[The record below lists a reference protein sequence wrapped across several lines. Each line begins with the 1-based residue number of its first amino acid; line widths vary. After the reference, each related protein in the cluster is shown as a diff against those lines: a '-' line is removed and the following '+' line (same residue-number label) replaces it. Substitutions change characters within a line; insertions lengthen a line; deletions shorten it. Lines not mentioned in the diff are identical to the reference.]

1 VLNFDIEL
9 SIVGGI
15 TLGVIGGMAAGVDL
29 QKAAAKPTPINA
41 KAQGTTIAT
50 IPPADKPLL
59 VFLNVGVTVEF
70 PSTSSEL
77 VELLSSVDS
86 VEFIVSVEI
95 VELVTTVEEF
105 IVSVTTVVELV
116 TTVEEF
122 AVSVTTVV
130 EFEVSIA
137 LVALESA

>member
-1 VLNFDIEL
+1 LNFDIEL

-86 VEFIVSVEI
+86 VELIVSVEI
-95 VELVTTVEEF
+95 VELIFVVSVTTVEEF
-105 IVSVTTVVELV
+105 IVSVR
-116 TTVEEF
+116 TVEEF
-122 AVSVTTVV
+122 VVSVARVV
-130 EFEVSIA
+130 EFEA

>member
-9 SIVGGI
+9 SIVEGI

-70 PSTSSEL
+70 PSTASEL

-86 VEFIVSVEI
+86 VELIVSVEI
-95 VELVTTVEEF
+95 VEVEFVVSVTTVEEF
-105 IVSVTTVVELV
+105 IVSVR
-116 TTVEEF
+116 TVEEF
-122 AVSVTTVV
+122 VVSVARVV
-130 EFEVSIA
+130 EFEVSVA

>member
-70 PSTSSEL
+70 SSTASEL

-86 VEFIVSVEI
+86 VELIATVEEFIVS
-95 VELVTTVEEF
+95 VTTVEEF
-105 IVSVTTVVELV
+105 IVSVTTV
-116 TTVEEF
+116 EEF
-122 AVSVTTVV
+122 VVSVARVV
-130 EFEVSIA
+130 EFEVSVA

>member
-70 PSTSSEL
+70 PSTASEL

-86 VEFIVSVEI
+86 VELIVSVEI
-95 VELVTTVEEF
+95 VEVEFVVSVTTVEEF
-105 IVSVTTVVELV
+105 IVSVR
-116 TTVEEF
+116 TVEEF
-122 AVSVTTVV
+122 VVSVARVV
-130 EFEVSIA
+130 EFEVSVA

>member
-1 VLNFDIEL
+1 
-9 SIVGGI
+9 
-15 TLGVIGGMAAGVDL
+15 MAAGVDL

-70 PSTSSEL
+70 PSTASEL

-86 VEFIVSVEI
+86 VELIVSVEI
-95 VELVTTVEEF
+95 VEVEFVVSVTTVEEF
-105 IVSVTTVVELV
+105 IVSVR
-116 TTVEEF
+116 TVEEF
-122 AVSVTTVV
+122 VVSVARVV
-130 EFEVSIA
+130 EF
-137 LVALESA
+137 

>member
-1 VLNFDIEL
+1 M
-9 SIVGGI
+9 
-15 TLGVIGGMAAGVDL
+15 GVIGGMAAGVDL

-70 PSTSSEL
+70 PSTVSEL

-86 VEFIVSVEI
+86 VELIVSVEI
-95 VELVTTVEEF
+95 VELIFVVSVTTVEEF
-105 IVSVTTVVELV
+105 IVSVR
-116 TTVEEF
+116 TVEEF
-122 AVSVTTVV
+122 VVSVARVV
-130 EFEVSIA
+130 EFEVSVA

>member
-86 VEFIVSVEI
+86 VELIVSVEI
-95 VELVTTVEEF
+95 VELIFVVSVTTVEEF
-105 IVSVTTVVELV
+105 IVSVR
-116 TTVEEF
+116 TVEEF
-122 AVSVTTVV
+122 VVSVARVV
-130 EFEVSIA
+130 EFEVSVA

>member
-70 PSTSSEL
+70 SSTSSEL

-95 VELVTTVEEF
+95 VELIFVVSVTTVEEF
-105 IVSVTTVVELV
+105 IVSVR
-116 TTVEEF
+116 TVEEF
-122 AVSVTTVV
+122 VVSVARVV